1 MDYKTYDPDLWN
13 AIAREEE
20 RQENNLELIACR
32 VKSSYGCPRKYFNE

>member
-20 RQENNLELIACR
+20 RQENNLE
-32 VKSSYGCPRKYFNE
+32 